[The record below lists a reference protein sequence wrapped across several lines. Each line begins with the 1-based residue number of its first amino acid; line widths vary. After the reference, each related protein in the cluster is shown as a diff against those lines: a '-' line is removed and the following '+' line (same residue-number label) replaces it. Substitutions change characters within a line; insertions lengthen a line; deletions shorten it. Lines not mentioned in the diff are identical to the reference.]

1 MSISDLPWLP
11 PAPGD
16 FRQQCKNIGN
26 TARADFQAIQRLA
39 GHALDINQ
47 LTRLAKTVDKMAVR
61 PSLTLGLLS
70 NTTTELLAPVLIA
83 SAARYGLALDIIDVP
98 FGQAMQAV
106 LDPASPIN
114 SGKIDLA
121 LLAFDQRLLAAP
133 DAIFDPE
140 QAAEAVA
147 TAMSEIDMLRESLG
161 DTGCP
166 ACIVQTLPSPPGYL
180 LGSFDRRM
188 PGSPHALVDTFNAR
202 LIEGLDG
209 SSDILF
215 DVAGLAAQV
224 GLDTWHDDTQW
235 HHAKLSFSQS
245 AVPLYA
251 DHLARILAAFRG
263 KSRKCLVLDLD
274 NTLWGGII
282 GDDGLDGI
290 VIGQGD
296 AVGEAHLDI
305 QRTAKQLGKL
315 GVILAVSS
323 KNEDATA
330 RLPFQKHPDM
340 LLQEDDFAIFQ
351 ANWQNK
357 ATNLQAIATALD
369 IGLDSLVLLD
379 DNPAE
384 RAQVRDALPQV
395 AVPELPDDPAH
406 FSRRLLVAGYFD
418 SIALSQEDFLRAKDY
433 TARAERVALQGGARD
448 LGGYLLSLD
457 MEISL
462 TPFDGAGRSRI
473 AQLINK
479 SNQFNLTTRRYSEA
493 QVREMEI
500 DPSLFTLQVRL
511 KDRFGDNGMISVVS
525 CRDGGDAWE
534 IDTWLM
540 SCRVL
545 GRRVEEA
552 VLAELA
558 DQALQAGKSA
568 LLGRFIPS
576 GRNELVRDHYEKLGF
591 SKIEG
596 SDDETC
602 WRLDIEG
609 YSRPD
614 LPLRR
619 AAAL

>member
-1 MSISDLPWLP
+1 MSLIDLPWLP
-11 PAPGD
+11 AAPDD
-16 FRQQCKNIGN
+16 FRQQCKKLDS
-26 TARADFQAIQRLA
+26 TAEADFQAIQRLA

-47 LTRLAKTVDKMAVR
+47 LTRLAKTIGTSAVQ

-70 NTTTELLAPVLIA
+70 NTTTELLAPALIA
-83 SAARYGLALDIIDVP
+83 SAARYGIALDIIDVP

-114 SGKIDLA
+114 SGKIDLV
-121 LLAFDQRLLAAP
+121 LLAFDQRFLTTP
-133 DAIFDPE
+133 DSISDPE
-140 QAAEAVA
+140 QAAETIAA
-147 TAMSEIDMLRESLG
+147 EMSQIDVLRESLG
-161 DTGCP
+161 DS

-188 PGSPHALVDTFNAR
+188 PGSPHALVDIFNAR

-209 SSDILF
+209 TSDILF
-215 DVAGLAAQV
+215 DVAGVAAQV

-235 HHAKLSFSQS
+235 HHAKLSFSQT

-296 AVGEAHLDI
+296 AAGEAHQDI

-323 KNEDATA
+323 KNENATA
-330 RLPFQKHPDM
+330 RLPFQQHPDM
-340 LLQEDDFAIFQ
+340 LLKEDDFAIFQ
-351 ANWQNK
+351 ANWQDK
-357 ATNLQAIATALD
+357 ATNLQAIAAALD

-395 AVPELPDDPAH
+395 AVPELPADPAH
-406 FSRRLLVAGYFD
+406 FSRRLLAAGYFD
-418 SIALSQEDFLRAKDY
+418 SIALSQEDLLRAKDY
-433 TARAERVALQGGARD
+433 TARAERVALQGDARD

-462 TPFDGAGRSRI
+462 MPFDGAGRSRI

-493 QVREMEI
+493 QVREMEA
-500 DPSLFTLQVRL
+500 DSSLSTLQARL
-511 KDRFGDNGMISVVS
+511 KDRFGDNGMISVII

-552 VLAELA
+552 VLAELV
-558 DQALQAGKSA
+558 DQASQAGKHA

-576 GRNELVRDHYEKLGF
+576 GRNDLVCDHYEKLGF
-591 SKIEG
+591 SRVEG
-596 SDDETC
+596 SGDETC
-602 WRLDIEG
+602 WRLDLDG
-609 YSRPD
+609 YCRPD

-619 AAAL
+619 AAAS